1 MSFVSLHVIVH
12 SVLILLCFLTDR
24 TDEESF
30 GIFFVRVGHVVEE
43 SSGNDFKFTKLS
55 VMAKPTT
62 KRQAALSCVSRLTTS
77 SNNASYVLPHNTPP
91 A

>member
-1 MSFVSLHVIVH
+1 MIVH

-43 SSGNDFKFTKLS
+43 SSGNHFKFTKLR
-55 VMAKPTT
+55 VKAKPTM
-62 KRQAALSCVSRLTTS
+62 KRQAALS
-77 SNNASYVLPHNTPP
+77 
-91 A
+91 

>member
-1 MSFVSLHVIVH
+1 MPFVGFHVIVH
-12 SVLILLCFLTDR
+12 RVLVLLGVLTDR

-30 GIFFVRVGHVVEE
+30 GIFFVRVRHLFEE
-43 SSGNDFKFTKLS
+43 SSGNLFKFSKLS

-62 KRQAALSCVSRLTTS
+62 KRQAACQTELTTS
-77 SNNASYVLPHNTPP
+77 SNNVNYALLRNNPP

>member
-1 MSFVSLHVIVH
+1 MSFVRLHVVVH
-12 SVLILLCFLTDR
+12 CVLILLCFLTDR

-30 GIFFVRVGHVVEE
+30 GIFFVRVGHLVEG

-55 VMAKPTT
+55 VMAVADYEATSGAK
-62 KRQAALSCVSRLTTS
+62 ASLTIS

-91 A
+91 V